1 MPFVVVIVRFAM
13 FDVRGVV
20 LLKDLGKIDLNVLEK
35 ARAIAR
41 SARRVAAALRET
53 VNGEFVLVGC
63 WFSF

>member
-53 VNGEFVLVGC
+53 VNGEVVLVEC

>member
-1 MPFVVVIVRFAM
+1 M
-13 FDVRGVV
+13 FDVRGVF

-53 VNGEFVLVGC
+53 VNGEVVLVEC